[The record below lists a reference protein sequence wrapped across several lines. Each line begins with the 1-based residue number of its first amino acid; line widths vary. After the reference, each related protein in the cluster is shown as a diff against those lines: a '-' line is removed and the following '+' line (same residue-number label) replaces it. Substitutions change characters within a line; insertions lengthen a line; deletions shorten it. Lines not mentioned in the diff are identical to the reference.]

1 MPKEKSKYGRPM
13 TAAELHTKLD
23 KDPEYQERTRKHEAE
38 RAALKAILDKEEEP
52 LVNEL
57 RKAGVIV
64 NSVYDLVNSRESH
77 PAAIPVLLKHLH
89 IKYDHRIKH
98 GIIRALIDPASVTG
112 FKEIYE
118 EFCNTPAVPEKEDY
132 IKFELKWLLG
142 WALAE
147 ATRIETFPLIL
158 ELLRDKRHG
167 AGRNRLILAVKRLPK
182 KERDV
187 LLRELYKEPDL
198 SEIIKKAKLKFS

>member
-1 MPKEKSKYGRPM
+1 MEKYQSKRRGPI
-13 TAAELHTKLD
+13 TAAESTARLE
-23 KDPEYQERTRKHEAE
+23 KDPEYQAMMKAKEAQW
-38 RAALKAILDKEEEP
+38 AALKARLDKEEEP

-57 RKAGVIV
+57 RKVGVIV